1 MIPLQYRRNAKKQ
14 LVGLTSRWIMMNSDE
29 SWWIFLFS
37 FRLPLFW
44 SLDQPLW
51 HSRSWTAAAAIA
63 TISVIPATGLTARWT
78 GWTGWTGLT
87 GTAILAKEVP
97 QTCLLLGF
105 LHNFLI
111 ILILLARQCY
121 RLSSGDFSVFSFY
134 GIFVGL
140 FRSTER
146 SPGMNH
152 EVLHCGLDLN
162 FRRNSQEEPN
172 DRWNSVYLLL
182 GPLSMAFQ
190 TVAKSQIFRWFC
202 GAPKKKWKNHT
213 DFTKKLRNHKK
224 NGKTTKFTLW

>member
-1 MIPLQYRRNAKKQ
+1 MDLAAVVHDKCHSHLIGGQSLGQHMEATSSVVLQFIDQVLDTQN
-14 LVGLTSRWIMMNSDE
+14 VSRWAS
-29 SWWIFLFS
+29 
-37 FRLPLFW
+37 
-44 SLDQPLW
+44 
-51 HSRSWTAAAAIA
+51 A
-63 TISVIPATGLTARWT
+63 
-78 GWTGWTGLT
+78 
-87 GTAILAKEVP
+87 
-97 QTCLLLGF
+97 
-105 LHNFLI
+105 LI

-162 FRRNSQEEPN
+162 FRRNGQEEPN